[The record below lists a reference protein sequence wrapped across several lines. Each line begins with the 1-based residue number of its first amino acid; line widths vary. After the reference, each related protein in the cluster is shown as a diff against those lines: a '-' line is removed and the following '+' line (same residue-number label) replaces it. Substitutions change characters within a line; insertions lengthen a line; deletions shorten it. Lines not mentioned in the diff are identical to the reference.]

1 MTESKTEQDTEHDY
15 GKVLE
20 MDVETLQIGSY
31 SEFSSKQRVSEE
43 MEDFHD
49 AHVNQHSRRLLR
61 RDSDSD
67 SLDSYNR
74 FRNEARDSL
83 ANDIGKK
90 DAVPGSKV
98 ASHITGHRVH
108 MDDSDSNLE
117 RMSGV

>member
-1 MTESKTEQDTEHDY
+1 MTVDRQMTVVVGKSTKLRREQLART
-15 GKVLE
+15 G
-20 MDVETLQIGSY
+20 I
-31 SEFSSKQRVSEE
+31 SS
-43 MEDFHD
+43 H
-49 AHVNQHSRRLLR
+49 HVNQHSRRLLR